1 MVATK
6 FYLKYHI
13 TGTDRLGN
21 PIDKKFKSME
31 HILYDCG
38 SELGIFNR
46 QGIYKIING
55 FHNNELTFKIIKIR
69 ELIRQ
74 ADSITTSVGRLT

>member
-13 TGTDRLGN
+13 TGMDRLGN

-38 SELGIFNR
+38 EELGIYNR

-55 FHNNELTFKIIKIR
+55 FHNNELTFEIIKIR

-74 ADSITTSVGRLT
+74 TNGVASSV